1 MALLKGGRPGLQP
14 AQYRSLLVNSA
25 SPLIL
30 ADGSTAPV
38 MSAGAGLLNLDAA
51 VQSTTALAPVSS
63 SFGIGDG
70 NPDRSRTIS
79 VTNLS
84 NLTDTFRI
92 SVSTSDSTAAVTDVQ
107 ALEIGP
113 GETKT
118 FNLSFRGKA
127 LAGGEFQGFV
137 KVKGDNAPIEARMA
151 YWYGSS
157 NGAPAK
163 VSIIKQDYSA
173 GVNTTATL
181 DFVLSDSTGMPATS
195 GAQPNISV
203 LSGGASLRTINSL
216 EPVYPGIWEVTVRMG
231 SIPGP
236 NVIHVELGDAKRD
249 IIVVGR

>member
-1 MALLKGGRPGLQP
+1 
-14 AQYRSLLVNSA
+14 
-25 SPLIL
+25 
-30 ADGSTAPV
+30 

-79 VTNLS
+79 VTNLG

-107 ALEIGP
+107 ALEIAP
-113 GETKT
+113 GQTKT

-127 LAGGEFQGFV
+127 LAVGEFQGFV
-137 KVKGDNAPIEARMA
+137 KVKGENAPIEARMA

-157 NGAPAK
+157 NGAPVK
-163 VSIIKQDYSA
+163 VGIIKQDNSA
-173 GVNTTATL
+173 SVNTTSTF
-181 DFVLSDSTGMPATS
+181 DFVLSDPTGIPTTS
-195 GAQPNISV
+195 GAQPQVSV
-203 LSGGASLRTINSL
+203 VSGGGGLRSINSL
-216 EPVYPGIWEVTVRMG
+216 DPVYPGIWEVTVRMG
-231 SIPGP
+231 PVPGP

-249 IIVVGR
+249 ITVVGQ